1 MVAPSGLAMAVILVI
16 SEKRKMTVSQDKDET
31 IAQLKAEVTELSG
44 LALATG
50 VILTQL
56 LQTTCSR
63 ELNPQG
69 AVDKIVKNARDGI
82 AAFSEQNSSNPAMT
96 ERALE
101 AISQYEEQI
110 RSVLRT

>member
-1 MVAPSGLAMAVILVI
+1 
-16 SEKRKMTVSQDKDET
+16 MTASQDKDET

-56 LQTTCSR
+56 LQKICSK
-63 ELNPQG
+63 ELNPQRS
-69 AVDKIVKNARDGI
+69 VDKIVENARNGI
-82 AAFSEQNSSNPAMT
+82 ESFSKQNSSEPAMT

-101 AISQYEEQI
+101 AITQYEEQI

>member
-1 MVAPSGLAMAVILVI
+1 M
-16 SEKRKMTVSQDKDET
+16 SETKGTDET

-69 AVDKIVKNARDGI
+69 AVDKIVNNARDGI
-82 AAFSEQNSSNPAMT
+82 AAFSKQNSSKPAMT

-101 AISQYEEQI
+101 AITQYEEQI

>member
-1 MVAPSGLAMAVILVI
+1 
-16 SEKRKMTVSQDKDET
+16 MTDGKDKDET
-31 IAQLKAEVTELSG
+31 IAELKREVTELSG
-44 LALATG
+44 LSLATG

-56 LQTTCSR
+56 LQTICSR

-82 AAFSEQNSSNPAMT
+82 EAFSTQNSSDPAMK
-96 ERALE
+96 ERALD
-101 AISQYEEQI
+101 AIQQYEDQI

>member
-1 MVAPSGLAMAVILVI
+1 MAQDLNHQLKTDI
-16 SEKRKMTVSQDKDET
+16 RKTPVSQDKDET

-56 LQTTCSR
+56 LQTICSR

-69 AVDKIVKNARDGI
+69 AVDKIVTNARDGI
-82 AAFSEQNSSNPAMT
+82 KAFSEQNKSDAAMT
-96 ERALE
+96 DRALD
-101 AISQYEEQI
+101 AITQYEDQI

>member
-1 MVAPSGLAMAVILVI
+1 
-16 SEKRKMTVSQDKDET
+16 MTETQDKDAT

-69 AVDKIVKNARDGI
+69 AVDKIVNNARDGI
-82 AAFSEQNSSNPAMT
+82 KAFSEQKGSEAAMT

-101 AISQYEEQI
+101 AITQYEEQI